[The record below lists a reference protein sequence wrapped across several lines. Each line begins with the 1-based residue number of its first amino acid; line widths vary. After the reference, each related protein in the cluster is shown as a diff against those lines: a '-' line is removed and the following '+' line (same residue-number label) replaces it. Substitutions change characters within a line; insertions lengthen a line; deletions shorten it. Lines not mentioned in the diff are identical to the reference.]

1 MSTKIIV
8 LGDNMVGKTSII
20 KRFCF
25 PYDQPKPMKTIGIE
39 CTSRIVKFNE
49 TVYKI
54 QFWDVAGGNEWI
66 GLYPKYIQNSDIAIV
81 VYDVSNKNSFI
92 NIKKWIEMIRQNNGI
107 KFPIVV
113 IGNKTDKES
122 SRVVYQDTYKVYTE
136 NFNENVFLIETT
148 TKTKEGCNH
157 ALECILSQI
166 QPKKVM
172 TMTVPQKSWYT
183 NLFG

>member
-8 LGDNMVGKTSII
+8 LGDNMVGKTCII

-25 PYDQPKPMKTIGIE
+25 PYDQPKVKKTIGIE
-39 CTSRIVKFNE
+39 CTSRIVNFND
-49 TVYKI
+49 TVYKV

-66 GLYPKYIQNSDIAIV
+66 GLYPNYIKNSDIALI
-81 VYDVSNKNSFI
+81 VYDVSNKNSFL
-92 NIKKWIEMIRQNNGI
+92 NIKKWIKMVRDINGI

-113 IGNKTDKES
+113 VANKIDKES
-122 SRVVYQDTYKVYTE
+122 SRVIDNDTYKVYTK

-148 TKTKEGCNH
+148 TKINKGCEY
-157 ALECILSQI
+157 ALKCILSQI
-166 QPKKVM
+166 QPKKVL
-172 TMTVPQKSWYT
+172 TMTQTSWYS